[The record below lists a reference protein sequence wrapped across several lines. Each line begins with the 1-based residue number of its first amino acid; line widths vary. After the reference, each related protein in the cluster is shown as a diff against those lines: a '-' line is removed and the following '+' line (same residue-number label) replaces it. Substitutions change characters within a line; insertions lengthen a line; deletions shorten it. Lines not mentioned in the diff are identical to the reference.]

1 MLPEPWMGSNEPS
14 SDQSSMPEPRP
25 ARPLRRTPHRKARRR
40 KQRSPRKAP
49 TDRSPRTPC
58 RSMPIHAECS
68 SPWQLQSHA
77 SEQRRS
83 FARSSWCRAGSAA
96 RATTMASGSD
106 QGSVRFRTVLGPDR
120 PPFHRHWR
128 EQMRGGKGAPALR
141 RDQRACAEL
150 VAGRI
155 AEIGQVH
162 LAGADLTNAR
172 RVFD

>member
-1 MLPEPWMGSNEPS
+1 MGRQQRAL

-40 KQRSPRKAP
+40 KQQPPRKAP
-49 TDRSPRTPC
+49 MDRPLRPPC
-58 RSMPIHAECS
+58 RSMPSVPRHGSCNRM
-68 SPWQLQSHA
+68 L
-77 SEQRRS
+77 RS
-83 FARSSWCRAGSAA
+83 KGAVLRGSSWCRPGSAA

-106 QGSVRFRTVLGPDR
+106 HGSVRFRTVLGPDS
-120 PPFHRHWR
+120 PPFRRHWR

-150 VAGRI
+150 VAGRV

-162 LAGADLTNAR
+162 LAGADLADAR